1 MSEKTFEAT
10 PARLARARRDGDVA
24 ISHEL
29 TGVCAFAGA
38 LGACIVAV
46 PHVGAA
52 AQALLAAAARGEI
65 NASSA
70 TAIALWTMAVLVCGC
85 ASATLASVAQ
95 LGGLTLAPLKCDFA
109 RLAPVQ
115 NVRRMF
121 SRETLITAVRAIAA
135 FICTAG
141 AIAVLHGPA
150 ASSLAGTAWA
160 AALRGA
166 WTACVVGAAFSG
178 VDFALQVARRKK
190 RLRMSM
196 EEFKRDQ
203 REQDGDPM
211 ARARRKAAH
220 RAIVRGSLQRL
231 RDAAFVVTN
240 PTHLA
245 IALEYAPPKVAV
257 PRILIRAADEAALV
271 VRTRARELG
280 IPVIENVP
288 LARELFAKA
297 NPGEYIPHETY
308 VAVAEV
314 VAALARAGI
323 A

>member
-1 MSEKTFEAT
+1 MAEKAFDAT
-10 PARLARARRDGDVA
+10 PARLARARREGDVA
-24 ISHEL
+24 ISPEL

-38 LGACIVAV
+38 LAGCTLAI
-46 PHVGAA
+46 PHIAAA
-52 AQALLAAAARGEI
+52 AQAALLSAARGEA
-65 NASSA
+65 NAA
-70 TAIALWTMAVLVCGC
+70 PAVAIALWTASVLFCGC
-85 ASATLASVAQ
+85 IAAALASFAQ
-95 LGGLTLAPLKCDFA
+95 LGGITIAPLKCDLA
-109 RLAPVQ
+109 RLAPAQ
-115 NVRRMF
+115 NLKRMF
-121 SRETLITAVRAIAA
+121 SRETIVTIVRACAA
-135 FICTAG
+135 FGCTAG
-141 AIAVLHGPA
+141 AIVLLHGGA
-150 ASSLAGTAWA
+150 APSLAGTAWA

-166 WTACVVGAAFSG
+166 WTACVVGAGFSAA
-178 VDFALQVARRKK
+178 DFALQVARRKK
-190 RLRMSM
+190 RLRMSL

-257 PRILIRAADEAALV
+257 PRVLIRAADETAGL

-297 NPGEYIPHETY
+297 NPGEYIPQETY
-308 VAVAEV
+308 VAVAEI